1 MRKTGKKQEMTDC
14 TKRKLLKKKVI
25 DRWENEGGR
34 VSAGPTVE
42 DECGQPIDRESE
54 GNQSSGSPDT
64 SADRTLSSPEKERLT
79 LKK

>member
-14 TKRKLLKKKVI
+14 TTKRLLKKKVI

-34 VSAGPTVE
+34 VSAGPTSE
-42 DECGQPIDRESE
+42 DECGQATDRESE
-54 GNQSSGSPDT
+54 GNQSPESPDT
-64 SADRTLSSPEKERLT
+64 PADHTPASPKKKRLK